1 MRDTEKQEDY
11 LIEKHTIKQVKVSE
25 LRDKGALTIAGETLN
40 YLDACDIIYI
50 SFDVDSMDCDLI
62 SHGTGTPVSNGF
74 SEAEV
79 TELLVELA
87 QSPKLCC
94 FEVTEINP
102 TLDEKTNTMADTAF
116 RVLNQV
122 TDVIEAKFE
131 AVSSS

>member
-1 MRDTEKQEDY
+1 MKQ
-11 LIEKHTIKQVKVSE
+11 ISVSE
-25 LRDKGALTIAGETLN
+25 LRDKGITSIVDETLD

-50 SFDVDSMDCDLI
+50 SFDVDSMDCNLV
-62 SHGTGTPVSNGF
+62 SHGTGTPVINGF

-87 QSPKLCC
+87 KSPKLCC

-102 TLDEKTNTMADTAF
+102 TLHEKTNTMADTAF

-122 TDVIEAKFE
+122 THVIESKFE
-131 AVSSS
+131 TVRI